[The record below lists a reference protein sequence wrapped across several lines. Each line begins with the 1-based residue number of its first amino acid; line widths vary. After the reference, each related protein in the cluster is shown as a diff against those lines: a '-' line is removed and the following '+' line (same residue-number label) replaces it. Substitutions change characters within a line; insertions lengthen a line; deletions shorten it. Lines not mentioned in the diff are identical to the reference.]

1 MEKVLYIDENK
12 ASMEW
17 QAIEKARSQ
26 AQTIFDFV
34 KSKELVPTRT
44 DIENIV
50 SANFFSLIDRF
61 KKNQYEKVKPFTVQF
76 GNTFLV
82 DGIDE
87 KVNKMAEAFKKELF
101 ECRTKIHPH
110 AVDYF
115 DYLDFQDGFSVKP
128 EYTLEYFRK
137 KHSVTLSEPE
147 HFEFYSQHVECCRLM
162 NNLTNHPFNEFAAL
176 DQLFWFNTDTEE
188 FELNIETYY
197 PSIFEKADPKLLDF
211 LNN

>member
-26 AQTIFDFV
+26 AQTIFDFI
-34 KSKELVPTRT
+34 KSKGLVPERT
-44 DIENIV
+44 DVESFV
-50 SANFFSLIDRF
+50 RGNFFSLIEKF
-61 KKNQYEKVKPFTVQF
+61 KKNEHEKVKPFIEQF
-76 GNTFLV
+76 GNTFLTE
-82 DGIDE
+82 GIDE
-87 KVNKMAEAFKKELF
+87 KINKMAETFKKELF

-115 DYLDFQDGFSVKP
+115 DYLDFQDGVSVKP

-147 HFEFYSQHVECCRLM
+147 HFEFYSKHVECCRLL
-162 NNLTNHPFNEFAAL
+162 NDLTNHPFNEFAAL
-176 DQLFWFNTDTEE
+176 DQLFCFNLETKE

-197 PSIFEKADPKLLDF
+197 PTIFEKDDPKLLDF